1 MKREK
6 ITERNGGITLVALVV
21 TIVVLLI
28 LAGISLNLV
37 LGQNGIITRA
47 QQSKNQTAEGKVNT
61 EKAVNA
67 LTDEMEDLIS
77 ENDNSGNSS
86 NSGSDT
92 GNEGSDE
99 DDDDTDPDWKKL
111 TVKERVDKITSA
123 STKMKIFS
131 KEVAGTQTDYKIQ
144 TGKDSSGKIAYGE
157 CDSEEKAS
165 CECGHLRDI
174 FEKAEEMNLVKTY
187 TGFEYQTIEND
198 STLYQMLTAT
208 IKEESLVLFDL
219 YVLNSEQKLGGVI
232 PTPFSLNYQ
241 ITLNYKEWFD
251 GRLPTT
257 DKEDGDFESI
267 MAWVD
272 GDFVKNGFVGMNAR
286 ISMYPDMLMNDIGQ
300 VYHAKI
306 EVLSKKNFVKA
317 MKALNLDLSAYEG
330 KCTHPVK

>member
-1 MKREK
+1 
-6 ITERNGGITLVALVV
+6 
-21 TIVVLLI
+21 
-28 LAGISLNLV
+28 
-37 LGQNGIITRA
+37 
-47 QQSKNQTAEGKVNT
+47 
-61 EKAVNA
+61 
-67 LTDEMEDLIS
+67 
-77 ENDNSGNSS
+77 
-86 NSGSDT
+86 
-92 GNEGSDE
+92 
-99 DDDDTDPDWKKL
+99 
-111 TVKERVDKITSA
+111 
-123 STKMKIFS
+123 
-131 KEVAGTQTDYKIQ
+131 
-144 TGKDSSGKIAYGE
+144 
-157 CDSEEKAS
+157 
-165 CECGHLRDI
+165 
-174 FEKAEEMNLVKTY
+174 MNLVKTY

-241 ITLNYKEWFD
+241 ITPNYKEWFD

>member
-6 ITERNGGITLVALVV
+6 IMERNGGITLVALLV

-131 KEVAGTQTDYKIQ
+131 REAAHTVADYMEAK
-144 TGKDSSGKIAYGE
+144 KDDNGNTVIAIS
-157 CDSEEKAS
+157 DSMDKAS

-187 TGFEYQTIEND
+187 TGFEYQSIEND
-198 STLYQMLTAT
+198 MTLYQMLTAT
-208 IKEESLVLFDL
+208 IKEESLVLFDF
-219 YVLNSEQKLGGVI
+219 YTLNSEQKPGGVI
-232 PTPFSLNYQ
+232 PMAASLNYE
-241 ITLNYKEWFD
+241 ITPNYKAWCDACGPSFATD
-251 GRLPTT
+251 G
-257 DKEDGDFESI
+257 GDTENI

-272 GDFVKNGFVGMNAR
+272 GDFVKNGFVGMNVRAT
-286 ISMYPDMLMNDIGQ
+286 MYPEVPIDNLGQ

>member
-1 MKREK
+1 M
-6 ITERNGGITLVALVV
+6 VV

-37 LGQNGIITRA
+37 LGQNGIISRA
-47 QQSKNQTAEGKVNT
+47 QEARDQTAEGQVNT

-111 TVKERVDKITSA
+111 TVKERVDKMTSA

-241 ITLNYKEWFD
+241 ITPNYKEWFD

>member
-6 ITERNGGITLVALVV
+6 IMERNGGITLVALVV

-37 LGQNGIITRA
+37 LGQNGIVSRA
-47 QQSKNQTAEGKVNT
+47 QDARNQTVEGQVNT

-111 TVKERVDKITSA
+111 TVKERIDKMTSA

-131 KEVAGTQTDYKIQ
+131 KEVAGTQTDYKIE
-144 TGKDSSGKIAYGE
+144 TGIDSSGKSVYGE

-174 FEKAEEMNLVKTY
+174 FEKAKEMNLVKTY

-198 STLYQMLTAT
+198 RTLYQMLTAT
-208 IKEESLVLFDL
+208 IKEESLVLFDF
-219 YVLNSEQKLGGVI
+219 YALNSEQKTGGVI
-232 PTPFSLNYQ
+232 PFAYSLNYQ
-241 ITLNYKEWFD
+241 ITPNYKEWFEE
-251 GRLPTT
+251 RRPTF
-257 DKEDGDFESI
+257 DKESGDFESI

-272 GDFVKNGFVGMNAR
+272 GDFVKNGFVGMNVRATL
-286 ISMYPDMLMNDIGQ
+286 YPDALMDNIGQ

>member
-37 LGQNGIITRA
+37 LGQNGIISRA
-47 QQSKNQTAEGKVNT
+47 QDARNQTVEGQVNT

-111 TVKERVDKITSA
+111 TVKERVDKMTSA

-241 ITLNYKEWFD
+241 ITPNYKEWFD

>member
-37 LGQNGIITRA
+37 LGENGIITRA

-77 ENDNSGNSS
+77 KNDNSGNSS

-111 TVKERVDKITSA
+111 TVKERVDKMTSA

-144 TGKDSSGKIAYGE
+144 TGKDSSGEIVYGE

-187 TGFEYQTIEND
+187 TGLEYQTIEND
-198 STLYQMLTAT
+198 RTLYQMVTAT
-208 IKEESLVLFDL
+208 IKEESLVLFDFYAL
-219 YVLNSEQKLGGVI
+219 HSEQKPGGVI
-232 PTPFSLNYQ
+232 PMLYSLNYQ
-241 ITLNYKEWFD
+241 ISPNYKEWFD
-251 GRLPTT
+251 GWSPTFGNS
-257 DKEDGDFESI
+257 GDFESI

-272 GDFVKNGFVGMNAR
+272 GDFVKNGFVGMNVR
-286 ISMYPDMLMNDIGQ
+286 SSMYPDVPINQVGQ